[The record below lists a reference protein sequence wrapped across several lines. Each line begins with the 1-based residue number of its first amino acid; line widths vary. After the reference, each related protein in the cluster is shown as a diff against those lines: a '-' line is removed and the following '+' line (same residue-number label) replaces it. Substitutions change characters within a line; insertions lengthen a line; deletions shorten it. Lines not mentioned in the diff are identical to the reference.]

1 MRTAQVHLALAV
13 GILGGA
19 VFGVWEAHL
28 TVVAPLGRASW
39 APAFLALVLMVPRR
53 GSSWPTGNGSRP
65 TQNRPEIRRS
75 RTSSSSPSTPC
86 APDHLGSS
94 GELRHLT
101 PNLDQLAA
109 DGVVF
114 RHAMT
119 AAPWTLPA
127 MASIFTGLEP
137 HNHHAGLITNGRDL
151 LGRSPLP
158 PHVHTLATTLRAGH
172 RTQAIVTNTYLIL
185 HYRLGEA
192 STATRT

>member
-65 TQNRPEIRRS
+65 TQHRPEIRRS

-94 GELRHLT
+94 ASCATSRPTSTSLR
-101 PNLDQLAA
+101 P
-109 DGVVF
+109 
-114 RHAMT
+114 T
-119 AAPWTLPA
+119 AL
-127 MASIFTGLEP
+127 SFGK
-137 HNHHAGLITNGRDL
+137 R
-151 LGRSPLP
+151 
-158 PHVHTLATTLRAGH
+158 
-172 RTQAIVTNTYLIL
+172 
-185 HYRLGEA
+185 
-192 STATRT
+192 